1 MARATTRKIS
11 VTVDA
16 VVLESVKQRLRSSK
30 KSLSAYV
37 SDALAEQVQRE
48 RWREL
53 VVEFE
58 REHGAFTA
66 AERKGARTKIARAM
80 RQRPKGRRAA

>member
-1 MARATTRKIS
+1 MAQARTRKIS

-16 VVLESVKQRLRSSK
+16 GVLDSVKQRLRSSK

-37 SDALAEQVQRE
+37 SDALAEEVQRE

-53 VVEFE
+53 VLEFE

-66 AERKGARTKIARAM
+66 AERKEARAKIARAM
-80 RQRPKGRRAA
+80 KPQAKGRRAA